1 VPASAWIPIKMDKLK
16 SLAASV
22 ITIGATFTP
31 FIFLS
36 YFFFRVSRRLIVIRY
51 RTNFN
56 VDEFLFTLKIIIG
69 QSWGYLAAWFSSCPK
84 MIFLRR
90 VVWYNLFYSRGLILV
105 VSIYVS
111 KVFIN
116 HYLVLLGIC

>member
-1 VPASAWIPIKMDKLK
+1 MDKLK

-69 QSWGYLAAWFSSCPK
+69 QSWGYLAA
-84 MIFLRR
+84 
-90 VVWYNLFYSRGLILV
+90 
-105 VSIYVS
+105 
-111 KVFIN
+111 
-116 HYLVLLGIC
+116 